1 MGEVCAR
8 LSSGKN
14 ISAKLLDSTAPYPVY
29 GGNGIRGYTQTLNF
43 SGECALVGRQ
53 GVYCGNVR
61 YFKGDA
67 YITEHALVV
76 QAKSEHNTRYLAY
89 LLSLMQLGRLSA
101 QSAQPGISVRVLS
114 VQEVVL
120 PSLPTQRK
128 IAAILSSLDDKIE
141 NNNAICKN
149 LEEQLKCLFDLRFR
163 DMIDS
168 RGMSQYTP
176 LASLCERITKGTT
189 PTTLGLP
196 FVDEGINFIKAESIT
211 DKHIFD
217 WHRFAK
223 IGPDTH
229 TALNR
234 SQLSENDILFSIAGT
249 LGRFALVDKT
259 ILPANT
265 NQAVAI
271 IRADKNKVEPEYLYS
286 FFLAGWHHEYCQKRV
301 QQAVQAN
308 LSLTTIKSM
317 PIIMLDEP
325 ARREYVA
332 QISPIMQ
339 MISQRQLENRSL
351 AILRDALLPKL
362 MSGEIQPK
370 TTSK

>member
-1 MGEVCAR
+1 
-8 LSSGKN
+8 
-14 ISAKLLDSTAPYPVY
+14 
-29 GGNGIRGYTQTLNF
+29 
-43 SGECALVGRQ
+43 
-53 GVYCGNVR
+53 
-61 YFKGDA
+61 
-67 YITEHALVV
+67 
-76 QAKSEHNTRYLAY
+76 
-89 LLSLMQLGRLSA
+89 MQLGRLSA

>member
-1 MGEVCAR
+1 MAANGGAQQNLNAQMVKAFEIPVPP
-8 LSSGKN
+8 LS
-14 ISAKLLDSTAPYPVY
+14 I
-29 GGNGIRGYTQTLNF
+29 
-43 SGECALVGRQ
+43 
-53 GVYCGNVR
+53 
-61 YFKGDA
+61 
-67 YITEHALVV
+67 
-76 QAKSEHNTRYLAY
+76 
-89 LLSLMQLGRLSA
+89 
-101 QSAQPGISVRVLS
+101 
-114 VQEVVL
+114 
-120 PSLPTQRK
+120 QRK

-234 SQLSENDILFSIAGT
+234 SQLSENDILF
-249 LGRFALVDKT
+249 
-259 ILPANT
+259 P
-265 NQAVAI
+265 
-271 IRADKNKVEPEYLYS
+271 
-286 FFLAGWHHEYCQKRV
+286 
-301 QQAVQAN
+301 
-308 LSLTTIKSM
+308 
-317 PIIMLDEP
+317 
-325 ARREYVA
+325 
-332 QISPIMQ
+332 
-339 MISQRQLENRSL
+339 
-351 AILRDALLPKL
+351 
-362 MSGEIQPK
+362 
-370 TTSK
+370 